1 MEMKTQQFSLLPQC
15 LFCAK
20 TQEESELIEMN
31 TNSIFIDEEVFEFE
45 ELLRNLFDSKVCK
58 YSFESFLPLSRLSLL
73 ASARAR

>member
-1 MEMKTQQFSLLPQC
+1 MQTPEVPLPPQC

-20 TQEESELIEMN
+20 TQEESELIEMS

-45 ELLRNLFDSKVCK
+45 ELLRDLFDSKVCK
-58 YSFESFLPLSRLSLL
+58 YSFAAFFLFSRLSLL